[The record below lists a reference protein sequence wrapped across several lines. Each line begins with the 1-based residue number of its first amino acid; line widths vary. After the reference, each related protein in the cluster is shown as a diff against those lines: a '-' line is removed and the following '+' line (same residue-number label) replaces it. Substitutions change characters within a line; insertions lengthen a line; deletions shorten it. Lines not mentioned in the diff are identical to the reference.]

1 MSLPFFVAACGG
13 SKQAEVQPTHR
24 GRYVGGDQLN
34 TFAPCGEKQMYWVVG
49 RASFVLQSQYRQ
61 MAHRPFQPLYIEIRG
76 EVAPAGGQAPMEGH
90 TGNIRVD
97 TVLRAQTIM
106 PVDCKVLVEEE

>member
-1 MSLPFFVAACGG
+1 
-13 SKQAEVQPTHR
+13 
-24 GRYVGGDQLN
+24 
-34 TFAPCGEKQMYWVVG
+34 MYWVVG

>member
-1 MSLPFFVAACGG
+1 MSLPFFVAACEG
-13 SKQAEVQPTHR
+13 SRQPEVQPTHR